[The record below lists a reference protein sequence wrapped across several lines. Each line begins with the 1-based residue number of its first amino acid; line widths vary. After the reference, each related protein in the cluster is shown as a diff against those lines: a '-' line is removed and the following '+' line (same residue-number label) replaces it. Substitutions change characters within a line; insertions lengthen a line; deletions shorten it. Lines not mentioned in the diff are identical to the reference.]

1 MEEEYEL
8 TFLVR
13 SVPEDVLTSRSSEII
28 DVYIPISA
36 AHPIVR
42 IRKSGGKYAI
52 TKKQPINEGD
62 ASHQIENT
70 IPLTEKEFDAL
81 NKVEGKRVRKIR
93 YYYTKGEFGYEID
106 VFQDEL
112 LGLVVADVEF
122 NSNEEKSKFNK
133 PDWFLADVTQEDFI
147 AGGMLCGK
155 SYEDIQDHLD
165 RFQYKQIK
173 L

>member
-13 SVPEDVLTSRSSEII
+13 SVPKGVLTSRSSEII
-28 DVYIPISA
+28 DVYIPTSVE
-36 AHPIVR
+36 HPIVR
-42 IRKSGGKYAI
+42 IRKSGEKYAI
-52 TKKQPINEGD
+52 TKKQPVNEGD
-62 ASHQIENT
+62 VSHQIENT
-70 IPLTEKEFDAL
+70 IPLTKTEFSAL
-81 NKVEGKRVRKIR
+81 SKVEGKRIRKIR
-93 YYYTKGEFGYEID
+93 YYYTESEFEYEID
-106 VFQDEL
+106 VFQDKL

-122 NSNEEKSKFNK
+122 SSNEEKSKFKK

-147 AGGMLCGK
+147 AGGMLCDK

-165 RFQYKQIK
+165 RFQYRQIK